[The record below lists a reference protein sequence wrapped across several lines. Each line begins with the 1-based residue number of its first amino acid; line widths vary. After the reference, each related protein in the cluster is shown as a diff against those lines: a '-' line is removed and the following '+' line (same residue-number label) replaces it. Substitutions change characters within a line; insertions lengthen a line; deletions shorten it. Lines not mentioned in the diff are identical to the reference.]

1 MTMAIQAQRP
11 MQAAPESGQECLQ
24 TARVTRRPF
33 GHGPS
38 VSLFTLGT
46 MRAVDSCE
54 QMRSVVGAALDA
66 GINHLETAPAYG
78 PAETF
83 LGQALRHWGEAAPSQ
98 RQSLVLTTKLLPG
111 GSAREGREAVQASLR
126 RLGVP
131 SLDNLALHGLNTPDQ
146 LEWALRGPGS
156 ELLDLLVSEGLV
168 GQVGFSSHGDKD
180 LISRALDSGRFR
192 FCSLHL
198 HLFDQER
205 LPLAQQALIEGLGVM
220 AISPADKGGRLQDP
234 PPLLQADCAPFAPLQ
249 LAYRFLLSQGISTL
263 TLGATRPGD
272 LSWAQQLG
280 GAGGPLSHEEEEAIE
295 RLLGAGRERLG
306 NEWCGQCRAC
316 LPCPQQVPIPALLR
330 LRQLAKGHGMEAFAS
345 ERYNLIG
352 RAGPWWEQVNAQA
365 CQDCGDC
372 LPRCPHAL
380 PIPDLL
386 ADTHRRLAA
395 APRRRLW
402 G

>member
-1 MTMAIQAQRP
+1 MP
-11 MQAAPESGQECLQ
+11 AAPESGGKPQGAAAKSQ
-24 TARVTRRPF
+24 RRIARRPF
-33 GHGPS
+33 GRGS
-38 VSLFTLGT
+38 AVSLFTLGT
-46 MRAVDSCE
+46 MRAVDSPG
-54 QMRSVVGAALDA
+54 QMQAVVDAALEA

-83 LGQALRHWGEAAPSQ
+83 LGQALRRRAEQGPLE
-98 RQSLVLTTKLLPG
+98 RQDIVLTSKLLPG
-111 GSAREGREAVQASLR
+111 GSAQEGRQAVLASLQ

-131 SLDNLALHGLNTPDQ
+131 SMDNLALHGLNTPEQ
-146 LEWALRGPGS
+146 LDWVLHGPGS
-156 ELLDLLVSEGLV
+156 ELLDSLLAQGLV
-168 GQVGFSSHGDKD
+168 GQVGFSSHGDNP
-180 LISRALDSGRFR
+180 LISRALDSGRFS

-205 LPLAQQALIEGLGVM
+205 LPLAQRALAQGMGVM

-234 PPLLQADCAPFAPLQ
+234 PPQLVADCAPYAPLQ

-263 TLGATRPGD
+263 TLGATGPAD
-272 LSWAQQLG
+272 LAWAEQLG
-280 GAGGPLSHEEEEAIE
+280 DAEGPLSNQEKQAIDQLQ
-295 RLLGAGRERLG
+295 RTGRERLG
-306 NEWCGQCRAC
+306 LEWCGQCRAC

-330 LRQLAKGHGMEAFAS
+330 LRHLALGHGMEAFAT

-352 RAGPWWEQVNAQA
+352 RAGPWWEQVDAQA
-365 CQDCGDC
+365 CQRCGEC
-372 LPRCPHAL
+372 LPRCPHHL

-386 ADTHRRLAA
+386 ADTHRRLSA

>member
-1 MTMAIQAQRP
+1 
-11 MQAAPESGQECLQ
+11 
-24 TARVTRRPF
+24 
-33 GHGPS
+33 
-38 VSLFTLGT
+38 
-46 MRAVDSCE
+46 MRAVDSPA
-54 QMRSVVGAALDA
+54 QMQAVVDAALQA

-83 LGQALRHWGEAAPSQ
+83 LGQALRQ
-98 RQSLVLTTKLLPG
+98 RAEQGPQERQDIVLTSKLLPG
-111 GSAREGREAVQASLR
+111 GSAQEGRQAVLASLQ

-131 SLDNLALHGLNTPDQ
+131 SLDNLALHGLNTPEQ
-146 LEWALRGPGS
+146 LDWVLHGPGS
-156 ELLDLLVSEGLV
+156 ELLDSLLAQGLV
-168 GQVGFSSHGDKD
+168 GQVGFSSHGDNA
-180 LISRALDSGRFR
+180 LISRALDSGRFS

-205 LPLAQQALIEGLGVM
+205 LPLAQRALAQGMGVM

-234 PPLLQADCAPFAPLQ
+234 PPLLVADCAPYAPLQ

-263 TLGATRPGD
+263 TLGATGPAD
-272 LSWAQQLG
+272 LAWAEQLG
-280 GAGGPLSHEEEEAIE
+280 DAEGPLSNQEKQAIDQLQ
-295 RLLGAGRERLG
+295 RTGRERLG
-306 NEWCGQCRAC
+306 MEWCGQCRAC

-330 LRQLAKGHGMEAFAS
+330 LRHMALGHGMEAFAT

-352 RAGPWWEQVNAQA
+352 RAGPWWEQVDAQA
-365 CQDCGDC
+365 CQRCGEC
-372 LPRCPHAL
+372 LPRCPHHL

-386 ADTHRRLAA
+386 ADTHRRLSA

>member
-1 MTMAIQAQRP
+1 MP
-11 MQAAPESGQECLQ
+11 AAPESGGKSQGGAANSQ
-24 TARVTRRPF
+24 RGQARRPF
-33 GHGPS
+33 GRGPA

-46 MRAVDSCE
+46 MRAVDSPA
-54 QMRSVVGAALDA
+54 QMQAVVDAALDA

-83 LGQALRHWGEAAPSQ
+83 LGQALRHRAEQGSLE
-98 RQSLVLTTKLLPG
+98 RQDIVLTSKLLPG
-111 GSAREGREAVQASLR
+111 GSAQEGRQAVQASLQ

-131 SLDNLALHGLNTPDQ
+131 SMDNLALHGLNTPEQ
-146 LEWALRGPGS
+146 LDWVLHGPGS
-156 ELLDLLVSEGLV
+156 ELLDSLLEQGLV
-168 GQVGFSSHGDKD
+168 GQVGFSSHGDNA
-180 LISRALDSGRFR
+180 LIARALDSGRFS

-198 HLFDQER
+198 HLFDQQR
-205 LPLAQQALIEGLGVM
+205 LPLAQRALAQAMGVM

-234 PPLLQADCAPFAPLQ
+234 PPLLVADCAPFAPLQ

-263 TLGATRPGD
+263 TLGATGPAD
-272 LSWAQQLG
+272 LAWAEQLG
-280 GAGGPLSHEEEEAIE
+280 DAEGPLSNQERQAIDQLQ
-295 RLLGAGRERLG
+295 RAGRERLG
-306 NEWCGQCRAC
+306 MEWCGQCRAC

-330 LRQLAKGHGMEAFAS
+330 LRQMALGHGMEAFAT

-352 RAGPWWEQVNAQA
+352 RAGPWWEQVDGQA
-365 CQDCGDC
+365 CQRCGEC
-372 LPRCPHAL
+372 LPRCPHHL

-386 ADTHRRLAA
+386 ADTHRRLSA

>member
-1 MTMAIQAQRP
+1 MP
-11 MQAAPESGQECLQ
+11 AAPESRGEWLGE
-24 TARVTRRPF
+24 AENSHKRIARRPF
-33 GHGPS
+33 GQGPA

-46 MRAVDSCE
+46 MRAVDSLA
-54 QMRSVVGAALDA
+54 QMQSVLWAALEA
-66 GINHLETAPAYG
+66 GINHLESAPAYG

-83 LGQALRHWGEAAPSQ
+83 LGQALRHLSEQ
-98 RQSLVLTTKLLPG
+98 RPLERQDLVLTSKLLPG
-111 GSAREGREAVQASLR
+111 GTAHEGRQAVQASLQ
-126 RLGVP
+126 RLGVAAM
-131 SLDNLALHGLNTPDQ
+131 DNLAVHGLNTPEQ
-146 LEWALRGPGS
+146 LAWVLHGPGS
-156 ELLDLLVSEGLV
+156 ELLETLLAEGLV
-168 GQVGFSSHGDKD
+168 GQVGFSSHGDND
-180 LISRALDSGRFR
+180 LIERALDSGRFR

-205 LPLAQQALIEGLGVM
+205 LPLAQRALAQGLGVM

-234 PPLLQADCAPFAPLQ
+234 PPLLVADCAPYAPLQ

-272 LSWAQQLG
+272 LNWAQQLG
-280 GAGGPLSHEEEEAIE
+280 DAAGPLSNQERRAIQQ
-295 RLLGAGRERLG
+295 LQSAGRERLG
-306 NEWCGQCRAC
+306 KDWCGQCRAC

-330 LRQLAKGHGMEAFAS
+330 LRQMALGHGMEAFAT

-365 CQDCGDC
+365 CQRCGDC

-380 PIPDLL
+380 PIPELL
-386 ADTHRRLAA
+386 ADTHRRLSA